1 MYIHIYPAKDNC
13 VDILRTQGLPKI
25 DYSFLFKAIV
35 PLARR
40 WSVTLDLINWDDRLD
55 PMNHHPYFPK
65 RVTVMWDTTCFR
77 VQTPDD
83 RTFGQHVVNGHYD
96 FACYLVMVGIT
107 FTGHLVF
114 ASKLSKST
122 AYDSRIYHDSRHLHP
137 QFDLEQN
144 IGDGH
149 FSTTPQ
155 FFVPAARTNGRA
167 LTPTEI
173 TWNEWIQ
180 LVRARIEHLNNVFKN
195 HRMFKG
201 EPFRGKAESLKLFVN
216 ISLHGAAVEIRA
228 RSRRD
233 GPRYPGYG
241 PWTH

>member
-1 MYIHIYPAKDNC
+1 
-13 VDILRTQGLPKI
+13 
-25 DYSFLFKAIV
+25 
-35 PLARR
+35 
-40 WSVTLDLINWDDRLD
+40 
-55 PMNHHPYFPK
+55 
-65 RVTVMWDTTCFR
+65 
-77 VQTPDD
+77 
-83 RTFGQHVVNGHYD
+83 
-96 FACYLVMVGIT
+96 MVGIT

-137 QFDLEQN
+137 QFDWEQN

-241 PWTH
+241 PWAHCYLKSQRNKLQKLIGDQRYETDTDGGVKARLREGWGRRT